1 MTLRIFTNHQGPS
14 PSWYPSS
21 RFYDLDCKMNT
32 SSKKIII
39 KQSQT
44 HDYDKDDITT
54 NFTFTIPA
62 NKTV

>member
-32 SSKKIII
+32 SSKQK
-39 KQSQT
+39 KEQSQT
-44 HDYDKDDITT
+44 HNYDKEDITT

>member
-1 MTLRIFTNHQGPS
+1 MTLRIFTTHQGPS

-21 RFYDLDCKMNT
+21 RFYELDCKMNT
-32 SSKKIII
+32 SSKQTI

-44 HDYDKDDITT
+44 HDYDKEDITT

>member
-1 MTLRIFTNHQGPS
+1 MTLRIFTTCQGPS

-32 SSKKIII
+32 SSKQK
-39 KQSQT
+39 KEQSQT
-44 HDYDKDDITT
+44 HNYDTEDITT

>member
-1 MTLRIFTNHQGPS
+1 MTLRIFTTHQGPS

-32 SSKKIII
+32 NSTKII

-44 HDYDKDDITT
+44 HDYDKEDTTT

>member
-1 MTLRIFTNHQGPS
+1 MTLRIFTTHQGPS

-32 SSKKIII
+32 SSKKTI

-44 HDYDKDDITT
+44 HDYDKEDITT

>member
-1 MTLRIFTNHQGPS
+1 MTLRIFTTHQGPP

-32 SSKKIII
+32 SSKKL
-39 KQSQT
+39 QSQI
-44 HDYDKDDITT
+44 HDYDKEDKTT

-62 NKTV
+62 NETV

>member
-1 MTLRIFTNHQGPS
+1 MTLRIFTIHQGPS

-32 SSKKIII
+32 SSKK
-39 KQSQT
+39 KQSNHKT
-44 HDYDKDDITT
+44 HDYDKEDTTT

>member
-1 MTLRIFTNHQGPS
+1 MTLRIFTTRQGPS

-21 RFYDLDCKMNT
+21 QFYDLDCKMNT
-32 SSKKIII
+32 SSKKKII

-44 HDYDKDDITT
+44 HDYDKEDITT

>member
-1 MTLRIFTNHQGPS
+1 MTLRIFTIHQGPS

-32 SSKKIII
+32 SSKK
-39 KQSQT
+39 KEQSQT
-44 HDYDKDDITT
+44 HDYDKEDITT

>member
-1 MTLRIFTNHQGPS
+1 MTLRIFTTHQGPP

-21 RFYDLDCKMNT
+21 RFYDLDCKMNI

-44 HDYDKDDITT
+44 HDYDKEDITT

>member
-1 MTLRIFTNHQGPS
+1 MTLRIFTTYQGPS

-32 SSKKIII
+32 SSKK

-44 HDYDKDDITT
+44 HDYDKEDTTT

-62 NKTV
+62 NKTI